1 MRIALVANRFFPSY
15 RTGVER
21 SALNLANQLARMGHE
36 AIVVTPSERSSGAV
50 SSYAYGGAWVRT
62 VATGDAD
69 LHRPWLQDS
78 SVIERLVKVLR
89 EESSDIVH
97 VMHPMHLP
105 QAFEA
110 AERLGLPVVTH
121 IVDFASLCAR
131 VALLRLDG
139 TRCPTAE
146 NGEACVSA
154 CGIDSGVERYAWGK
168 TLLTRAA
175 AVVSPSRWAIERLAD
190 EGFDTTS
197 WHHIPWGTDYAMHES
212 RLDRPPDD
220 ELVLGFIGAFRPHDG
235 PHVVVQALRLLP
247 DRPVRLLLYGDSSQG
262 DGYEREL
269 REVAGDDERIVFPGS
284 YDHAELSS
292 VLANLSAVVI
302 PSIGDENPP
311 TTGLG
316 AIAAR
321 VPLIAADLGGLE
333 ELIDDYR
340 CGFTYRADDPAA
352 LAALLAELC
361 DDRALLDDVRQ
372 TLVLPPSLVE
382 EAWTMEGIYTDCL
395 VNARP

>member
-1 MRIALVANRFFPSY
+1 
-15 RTGVER
+15 
-21 SALNLANQLARMGHE
+21 
-36 AIVVTPSERSSGAV
+36 
-50 SSYAYGGAWVRT
+50 
-62 VATGDAD
+62 
-69 LHRPWLQDS
+69 
-78 SVIERLVKVLR
+78 
-89 EESSDIVH
+89 
-97 VMHPMHLP
+97 
-105 QAFEA
+105 
-110 AERLGLPVVTH
+110 
-121 IVDFASLCAR
+121 
-131 VALLRLDG
+131 
-139 TRCPTAE
+139 
-146 NGEACVSA
+146 
-154 CGIDSGVERYAWGK
+154 
-168 TLLTRAA
+168 
-175 AVVSPSRWAIERLAD
+175 
-190 EGFDTTS
+190 
-197 WHHIPWGTDYAMHES
+197 
-212 RLDRPPDD
+212 
-220 ELVLGFIGAFRPHDG
+220 
-235 PHVVVQALRLLP
+235 
-247 DRPVRLLLYGDSSQG
+247 VRLLLYGDSSQG

-269 REVAGDDERIVFPGS
+269 REVAGDDERIVFAGS
-284 YDHAELSS
+284 YDHAELSG

-372 TLVLPPSLVE
+372 TLVLPPSLEE